1 MDIAKYFKKSTDKLH
16 GRVLNSFVSCSSTSS
31 VLPTARQ
38 MNSVL
43 EQQDRKRKEK
53 FYPRRL
59 KRTWLTE
66 HGNME
71 IQKLGDGLQRS
82 TQITPLEERLVEIG
96 R

>member
-1 MDIAKYFKKSTDKLH
+1 MLFHFFSAPSCKTDEY
-16 GRVLNSFVSCSSTSS
+16 
-31 VLPTARQ
+31 
-38 MNSVL
+38 VL

-71 IQKLGDGLQRS
+71 IQKLGDELQRS
-82 TQITPLEERLVEIG
+82 TQITPLKERLVEIG